1 MVLTTDAG
9 QKARCAN
16 PRCQGVI
23 KHGENVGIV
32 DDGKN
37 LWHSDCWRD
46 RFGPEAAQDTK
57 WLQEQGRDVRRQRT
71 LRWANFDRQPAGA
84 YGARRVA

>member
-1 MVLTTDAG
+1 MVLTTDSG
-9 QKARCAN
+9 QKAAC
-16 PRCQGVI
+16 PRCKGYI

-46 RFGPEAAQDTK
+46 RFGPESAQNTK
-57 WLQEQGRDVRRQRT
+57 WLNEEGRDVRQART
-71 LRWANFDRQPAGA
+71 LRWANFNRQAPNK
-84 YGARRVA
+84 YGARKVA